1 MGTEVQFCKMKK
13 VLAKQLLTTFWGGG
27 AVSNMKGF
35 VS

>member
-27 AVSNMKGF
+27 QCLT
-35 VS
+35 